1 MIKETSTEEFEER
14 RKHSPLKDIV
24 YIIRNNLEN
33 GRHFLIKKKKTMYRI
48 PSLHVPQSPPS
59 GFCEI
64 GTLHSFQKTFFGT
77 KIRPSF
83 IQENEKKY
91 NLAAAVKYYFD
102 SRVEDRDNIIVG
114 IGRYPPGKN
123 LINVVQEKLITDTFW
138 PWADAEICIKR
149 KNPQENYRAY
159 MIVNGVFEKSLVA
172 HALRG
177 FAQELYHPIIFLP
190 AE

>member
-1 MIKETSTEEFEER
+1 
-14 RKHSPLKDIV
+14 
-24 YIIRNNLEN
+24 
-33 GRHFLIKKKKTMYRI
+33 MYRI

-177 FAQELYHPIIFLP
+177 FAQELYHPILHSLNQEKGIVIHRCSTYDALP
-190 AE
+190 ILYSAERRFPQALYHFC